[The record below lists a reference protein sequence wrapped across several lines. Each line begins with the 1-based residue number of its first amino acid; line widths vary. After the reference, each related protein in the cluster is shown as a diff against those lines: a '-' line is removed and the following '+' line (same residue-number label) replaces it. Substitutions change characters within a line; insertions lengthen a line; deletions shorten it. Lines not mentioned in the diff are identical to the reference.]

1 MLERFFEKLPAFAY
15 RVTEDEKGKL
25 RWTTL
30 IEGEEVVETSE
41 PQASR
46 WLRLK
51 AFLSRILPESQ
62 L

>member
-1 MLERFFEKLPAFAY
+1 
-15 RVTEDEKGKL
+15 VID
-25 RWTTL
+25 
-30 IEGEEVVETSE
+30 GETIVESNE

-46 WLRLK
+46 WLRFK

>member
-1 MLERFFEKLPAFAY
+1 MHPSCR
-15 RVTEDEKGKL
+15 RVTENKKGNL
-25 RWTTL
+25 RWTTV
-30 IEGEEVVETSE
+30 IDGEDIVETNE

-46 WLRLK
+46 WLRFK